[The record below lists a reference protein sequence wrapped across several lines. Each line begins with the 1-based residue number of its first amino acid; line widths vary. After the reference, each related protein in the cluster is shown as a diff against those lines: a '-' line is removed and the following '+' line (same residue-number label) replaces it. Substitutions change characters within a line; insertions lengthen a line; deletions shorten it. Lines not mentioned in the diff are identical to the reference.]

1 MQSAT
6 RTPRVDSI
14 KRRAPAV
21 AKTAKTAKAAKTAKT
36 TKAAKTTQSNLL
48 RGRLKGQIAA
58 KATTPTGAVRKG
70 APRGKQA
77 LLDYL
82 ALAAHEFRSPLS
94 SLIGFSGLLL
104 NFEFDELTRRD
115 FLLSIQS
122 QSERL
127 NRLVDDLVDLA
138 KIEVQGV
145 AMLRGTEA
153 DLSAVVHTAVEA
165 FGQANA
171 AAHLDEYLSTG
182 LPRVKCDVSLVGR
195 MVTHLLDNAVKFSA
209 ADSCIRISTLLIGE
223 DGRPRPGI
231 RIEDAG
237 AGIALQDQAH
247 LGEKFFRG
255 AVSVTGKGSGSGSG
269 NGNGNGLGLAL
280 VKAIIGIHGGT
291 LDIDS
296 VQNRGTTV
304 TLGFPA
310 SASRKVKARP

>member
-1 MQSAT
+1 M
-6 RTPRVDSI
+6 
-14 KRRAPAV
+14 
-21 AKTAKTAKAAKTAKT
+21 
-36 TKAAKTTQSNLL
+36 
-48 RGRLKGQIAA
+48 
-58 KATTPTGAVRKG
+58 
-70 APRGKQA
+70 
-77 LLDYL
+77 
-82 ALAAHEFRSPLS
+82 
-94 SLIGFSGLLL
+94 LL
-104 NFEFDELTRRD
+104 NFEFDEVTRRD

-138 KIEVQGV
+138 KIEMQGV

-182 LPRVKCDVSLVGR
+182 LPRVQCDVSLVGR

-209 ADSCIRISTLLIGE
+209 ADSRIKISTLLIGE

-255 AVSVTGKGSGSGSG
+255 AVSVTGKGG
-269 NGNGNGLGLAL
+269 GNGNGLGLAL